1 MEKRRKA
8 LESEMD
14 FHAFLDFVLAWSD
27 KGHPASLA
35 YFFRVL
41 DVNRTGALTNTEI
54 WTFLKSIH
62 ETWTADPDNYDLNM
76 LDVQDEIFDMVKP
89 AEAGRITLEDLARC
103 GCAGT
108 VVEILCDHTGFWRY
122 DNRENLPHDDEEDEE
137 EGDADG
143 EEIDHDDPFTA
154 PF

>member
-1 MEKRRKA
+1 
-8 LESEMD
+8 
-14 FHAFLDFVLAWSD
+14 
-27 KGHPASLA
+27 
-35 YFFRVL
+35 
-41 DVNRTGALTNTEI
+41 
-54 WTFLKSIH
+54 
-62 ETWTADPDNYDLNM
+62 M

-137 EGDADG
+137 EGDGDG